1 MALAQRSLAAYFSP
15 QRSWASLFEAFLQP
29 VIGRSRFQDA
39 FRSGA
44 FLTDHEACY
53 RRFNGFIPPRSAVPL
68 FAPEV
73 LIRVGAIASLRFLD
87 LLGTP
92 SSEDAIK
99 RLSRKLP
106 SHPLNETA
114 LPQFHPG
121 IPGFPSSVD
130 WLSPSV
136 EGAGPSDLFHRLSC
150 ATFSKVSWLRPIFSV
165 KRLFPVTKKKRAS

>member
-1 MALAQRSLAAYFSP
+1 MALAQRSLAASFSP

-29 VIGRSRFQDA
+29 VIGRSRFQDS

-44 FLTDHEACY
+44 FLTNHAACY

-68 FAPEV
+68 FAPEG

-87 LLGTP
+87 LLGSP

-99 RLSRKLP
+99 CLSRKLP
-106 SHPLNETA
+106 SHPLNKTA
-114 LPQFHPG
+114 LPQLHSG
-121 IPGFPSSVD
+121 IPGSPSSVD

-136 EGAGPSDLFHRLSC
+136 EGTGPSDLFHRLSC

-165 KRLFPVTKKKRAS
+165 KWLVPVTKKKRTS